1 METIS
6 VILQLML
13 AFSGTGLWFTA
24 LLAAFRRRAGPALAA
39 FFAYSCVSAHVLVS
53 TVLIAAF
60 QVAEIGALMATHEA
74 AASAFLAAAV
84 AIRGA
89 AGGALLFLLGHAAR
103 RIFSARGFLAAYL
116 PAAAWCGLLAVQRL
130 LGLPLAHAETALDIL
145 YSMTLSGYSTFF
157 LLRGPSSS
165 PRVKAFR
172 LPAAAAL
179 FSYLPLRI
187 VLCLYDAL
195 APGGIT
201 PLAFSA
207 IDLAFFLSMN
217 LLGYGLLAKG
227 DLSHRPFAGQ
237 ETGSSGFEAMCGKCG
252 LSPREREL
260 AALLVDG
267 LSYKRMA
274 DRLCISVDTVKSHA
288 KAVYRKTGSRNRAEL
303 TRLAGPHPSFTPA
316 AGPNHP

>member
-13 AFSGTGLWFTA
+13 AFSGTGLWFAA
-24 LLAAFRRRAGPALAA
+24 LLAAFRTRPGPALVV
-39 FFAYSCVSAHVLVS
+39 FLIYSCVSAHVLVS

-60 QVAEIGALMATHEA
+60 QVGEIGALMATHEV

-84 AIRGA
+84 AMRGA

-103 RIFSARGFLAAYL
+103 RLFPARGFLASYL
-116 PAAAWCGLLAVQRL
+116 PAAAWCCLLAVQRL
-130 LGLPLAHAETALDIL
+130 LGLPLARAETAVDIL
-145 YSMTLSGYSTFF
+145 YSIALAGYCAFF
-157 LLRGPSSS
+157 LSWTPSSS
-165 PRVKAFR
+165 PRAKAFR

-187 VLCLYDAL
+187 ILCLYDAF

-227 DLSHRPFAGQ
+227 ELTSRQFAGQ
-237 ETGSSGFEAMCGKCG
+237 GTGASGFAAACGKFS

-260 AALLVDG
+260 AALLVEG
-267 LSYKRMA
+267 LSYKLIA

-288 KAVYRKTGSRNRAEL
+288 KAVYRKTGSGSRAEL
-303 TRLAGPHPSFTPA
+303 TRLTGPHPSFTPA
-316 AGPNHP
+316 AAPNHP